1 MTARTDATLTA
12 RTDRRLVRVHAH
24 SERFVL
30 AEVVAPRAA
39 VARSRPPVNLAIVL
53 DRSGSMS
60 GAKLDVARAAV
71 VTAIERLQPDDR
83 FSVVVY
89 DDKVDVVIES
99 TTASGEARRGALGR
113 LREIEARGSTNLA
126 EGWLRGCEQVSRH
139 LSETGVNRTLL
150 LTDGLANVGITDPA
164 QLSIHAA
171 ELRARGVST

>member
-1 MTARTDATLTA
+1 MTARTDPTLTA

-24 SERFVL
+24 SDRFVL

-71 VTAIERLQPDDR
+71 VAAIERLQPDDR

-113 LREIEARGSTNLA
+113 LRES
-126 EGWLRGCEQVSRH
+126 EQVSRH

-171 ELRARGVST
+171 ELRARGV